1 MFYSGTLKE
10 KRSKLIDDMKA
21 INDKLIAEKRDFT
34 PYEKNKYEEMEYELN
49 RINKQIKED
58 EKESR
63 SAGFSSELP
72 GMREE
77 GENSSLNHSVITK
90 RSFINAAAEMRTVS
104 INGSG
109 AVAQI
114 KELFKEQD
122 NKDSILEKVSY
133 YYGPNAMTEIPVVTA
148 LTDPGDY
155 AEGSNSV
162 ATDTDTSLYVT
173 TIKSKAYS
181 TVLPVT
187 AEMLRMSFINTENE
201 LPELFRKA
209 FFKVI
214 HKGILTGSGSN
225 DKMKGLFASA
235 ATNTAGKTDISGSNI
250 TLGELASFA
259 LTVAQKD
266 DEYTIIMNLSTYQK
280 ILADTTS
287 GEDVKLYKECLIRD
301 KSIEGVKIILDPYA
315 PSANTAGSILAVAAP
330 LNRYAVGIAGELQ
343 IDPIKVKGDTKTY
356 FQATMFFSGKQV
368 TDSDVYSLAV
378 ATAASTSS

>member
-1 MFYSGTLKE
+1 MISIIALKE
-10 KRSKLIDDMKA
+10 KRNKLIDEMKA
-21 INDKLIAEKRDFT
+21 LNNKLIAEKRDFT
-34 PYEKNKYEEMEYELN
+34 TYERSKYEDLEYEIKILE
-49 RINKQIKED
+49 RQIKD
-58 EKESR
+58 EESEAR
-63 SAGFSSELP
+63 AAGFSNELP
-72 GMREE
+72 LRSED
-77 GENSSLNHSVITK
+77 GENTSFHNSVITK

-114 KELFKEQD
+114 KDLFKEQD

-148 LTDPGDY
+148 LTEPGDY

-187 AEMLRMSFINTENE
+187 AEMLRMSFVDTENE
-201 LPELFRKA
+201 LPDLFRKA

-214 HKGILTGSGSN
+214 HKGILTGAGTS
-225 DKMKGLFASA
+225 DKMKGLFVSA
-235 ATNTAGKTDISGSNI
+235 AANTAGITTIAGSNI

-259 LTVAQKD
+259 LSVAQKE
-266 DEYTIIMNLSTYQK
+266 DEYTIIMNLATYQK

-301 KSIEGVKIILDPYA
+301 KSIEGVKILLDPYA
-315 PSANTAGSILAVAAP
+315 PSTNTAGSILAVAAP

-368 TDSDVYSLAV
+368 TDTDVYSLAV
-378 ATAASTSS
+378 DSTPST